1 MCQQYAQEFKDIIE
15 TIARYRFE
23 KIAKRYDVKESAIW
37 YIRSRFNVRKFN
49 YGNVANNL
57 SH

>member
-23 KIAKRYDVKESAIW
+23 KIAKRYDVKESAI
-37 YIRSRFNVRKFN
+37 
-49 YGNVANNL
+49 
-57 SH
+57 